1 MSQLPAAAVETPAQ
15 IRIAVGALQDRKARD
30 LLVLDLSEVS
40 DFTDYFLVAT
50 GGSERQ
56 VRAIADAVAE
66 RLRAEGVRPLH
77 IEGQEHGQW
86 VLMDF
91 GDFLVHV
98 FSEPLREYYRLERLW
113 SDAPN
118 VTADFSGDEP
128 G

>member
-15 IRIAVGALQDRKARD
+15 VRMAAAAILDRKALD

-40 DFTDYFLVAT
+40 DFTDYFLVTT

-56 VRAIADAVAE
+56 VRAIADAVDE
-66 RLRAEGVRPLH
+66 TLRTEGVRPLH
-77 IEGQEHGQW
+77 IEGLEHGQW
-86 VLMDF
+86 VLMDY

-113 SDAPN
+113 ADAPD
-118 VTADFSGDEP
+118 VTSDFT
-128 G
+128 